1 MNNLNIT
8 LDQLR
13 RIILEEIE
21 QALGGQT
28 ATLKI
33 TSNWDGES
41 IKNAL
46 FGEDNSRVIDTS
58 FGSVKLKS
66 NIRIDGGSFQAD
78 IGVLDADATDERT
91 LGEIREA
98 IHDLV
103 ADMASG
109 NPDAKFEVSVAG
121 VLS

>member
-1 MNNLNIT
+1 MNIT

-21 QALGGQT
+21 QAMGGQT

-66 NIRIDGGSFQAD
+66 NIRIDEEPGSFQAD
-78 IGVLDADATDERT
+78 IGVLDADAANEETLDEIKEVIYR
-91 LGEIREA
+91 LI
-98 IHDLV
+98 